1 MDGDKTYLWGE
12 QIVAGMSSCP
22 KLSDNALVILER
34 RYLLRNEQGKVIE
47 TPDMMFERV
56 SKNVASADDLYHDG
70 RDSKSEAKEFF
81 EMMRR
86 LEFLPNSPTLMNAG
100 TSLQQL
106 AACFVLPVEDSIE
119 GIYDAV
125 KWAAIIHQT
134 GGGTGF
140 SFSHLRPA
148 GDVVRSTMGVASGPV
163 SFMKVFDAATD
174 AIKQGGR
181 RRGASMGI
189 LRVDHP
195 DIMAFIHCKDD
206 LKILSNFNISVG
218 ATDDFMEAARNDHQY
233 DLVNPRTGLVVGT
246 LNASSVMNE
255 ICGSA
260 WHSGD
265 PGMVFLDTINRTNPT
280 PGLGI
285 IESTNPCGEV
295 PLLPFEACNLGS
307 INLDRML
314 SNENDVR
321 KLDWIKLEK
330 TVDASIRF
338 LDNIIDVGRYPLPA
352 IRAIVSG
359 NRKIGLGVMG
369 FADALL
375 KLNIRYGSEES
386 LALAK
391 QLIAF
396 INEKATAASVRISED
411 RGDFPNI
418 GKSIYHQGRRNATVL
433 SIAPTGTISMIA
445 GCSSSIEPL
454 YAISYVKHVMDGT
467 HLREVNP
474 YFLEVL
480 RRQGSFSKEIQD
492 AIATAHSVASL
503 TYVPESIRRIFVT
516 AYDILPEDHVRMQS
530 VFQTEVDNAV
540 SKTINLPIDST
551 PSDVRKVYD
560 LAHRL
565 GCKGITIYREG
576 SKPGQ
581 VITLSEGV
589 KVCPDCGSSLRY
601 ESGSFVCE
609 ACGYVASGIIP

>member
-1 MDGDKTYLWGE
+1 MAPY
-12 QIVAGMSSCP
+12 P
-22 KLSDNALVILER
+22 NLSENAMVILER

-47 TPDMMFERV
+47 SPDMMFERV
-56 SKNVASADDLYHDG
+56 SKNVASADNLYKDG
-70 RDSKSEAKEFF
+70 RNSEAEAKEFF
-81 EMMRR
+81 DLMRG

-125 KWAAIIHQT
+125 KWAAIIHQS

-140 SFSHLRPA
+140 SFSHLRPQ
-148 GDVVRSTMGVASGPV
+148 GDIVRSTMGIASGPV

-189 LRVDHP
+189 LRADHP
-195 DIMAFIHCKDD
+195 DIISFIHSKDD
-206 LKILSNFNISVG
+206 LTTLSNFNISVG
-218 ATDDFMEAARNDHQY
+218 ATDEFMKAARIDGHYNII
-233 DLVNPRTGLVVGT
+233 NPRTGQVVGT
-246 LNASSVMNE
+246 KRASTVLNE
-255 ICGSA
+255 ICNSA
-260 WHSGD
+260 WRSGD
-265 PGMVFLDTINRTNPT
+265 PGLVFLDSINRNNPT
-280 PGLGI
+280 PRLGNM
-285 IESTNPCGEV
+285 ESTNPCGEV

-314 SNENDVR
+314 NSEDDAWR
-321 KLDWIKLEK
+321 LDWAKLEK
-330 TVDASIRF
+330 TIDASIRF
-338 LDNIIDVGRYPLPA
+338 LDNIIDVGHYPLPR
-352 IRAIVSG
+352 IREIVSG

-386 LALAK
+386 LAFAK
-391 QLIAF
+391 QLITF
-396 INEKATAASVRISED
+396 MKEKAIASSAKISQA

-418 GKSIYHQGRRNATVL
+418 DKSIHHRGRRNATVL

-445 GCSSSIEPL
+445 GCSSGIEPL

-467 HLREVNP
+467 HLREIHP
-474 YFLEVL
+474 YFLKLL
-480 RRQGSFSKEIQD
+480 RRHDSYSMDIENSLSR
-492 AIATAHSVASL
+492 AHSIASF
-503 TYVPESIRRIFVT
+503 TSIPESVRRIFVT
-516 AYDILPEDHVRMQS
+516 AYDIPPEDHVRMQS
-530 VFQTEVDNAV
+530 VFQSEVDNAV

-551 PSDVRKVYD
+551 PNEVRRIYD

-576 SKPGQ
+576 TKPGQ
-581 VITLSEGV
+581 VLTLAEGV
-589 KVCPDCGSSLRY
+589 KFCPDCGSSLRY

-609 ACGYVASGIIP
+609 ACGYVACKII

>member
-1 MDGDKTYLWGE
+1 MVSRMTL
-12 QIVAGMSSCP
+12 P
-22 KLSDNALVILER
+22 KLTDNALVILER
-34 RYLLRNEQGKVIE
+34 RYLLRNEQGNVIE

-56 SKNVASADDLYHDG
+56 SKNVASADDLYDDG
-70 RDSKSEAKEFF
+70 RSSKDEAREFF
-81 EMMRR
+81 ELMRS

-100 TSLQQL
+100 TTLQQL

-119 GIYDAV
+119 GIYEAV

-148 GDVVRSTMGVASGPV
+148 GDIVRSTMGIASGPV

-195 DIMAFIHCKDD
+195 DIMGFIHCKDD
-206 LKILSNFNISVG
+206 LKTLSNFNISVG
-218 ATDDFMEAARNDHQY
+218 ATDEFMEAARKDGHY
-233 DLVNPRTGLVVGT
+233 SLINPRTGLAVGT
-246 LNASSVMNE
+246 KSASSVLNE
-255 ICGSA
+255 ICDSA
-260 WHSGD
+260 WRSGD
-265 PGMVFLDTINRTNPT
+265 PGMIFLDTINRSNPT

-314 SNENDVR
+314 RKEGEEW
-321 KLDWIKLEK
+321 KLDWAKLEK

-338 LDNIIDVGRYPLPA
+338 LDNIIDVGHYPLPE

-369 FADALL
+369 FADVLL
-375 KLNIRYGSEES
+375 KLNLRYGSEES
-386 LALAK
+386 LAFAK

-396 INEKATAASVRISED
+396 INKKAVAASAMISES

-418 GKSIYHQGRRNATVL
+418 DKSIHSRGRRNATVL

-445 GCSSSIEPL
+445 GCSSGIEPL

-467 HLREVNP
+467 HLREVHP
-474 YFLEVL
+474 YFLELL
-480 RRQGSFSKEIQD
+480 RRQDKFSEDLED
-492 AIATAHSVASL
+492 ALTRAHSVASL
-503 TYVPESIRRIFVT
+503 NSIPESIRRIFVT
-516 AYDILPEDHVRMQS
+516 AYDVPPEDHVRIQS

-540 SKTINLPIDST
+540 SKTINLPMDST
-551 PSDVRKVYD
+551 PNEVRKIYD

-565 GCKGITIYREG
+565 GCKGITVYREG

-581 VITLSEGV
+581 VITLAEGP

-609 ACGYVASGIIP
+609 ACGYVASGRIP

>member
-1 MDGDKTYLWGE
+1 MKHYPD
-12 QIVAGMSSCP
+12 
-22 KLSDNALVILER
+22 LSDNALVILER
-34 RYLLRNEQGKVIE
+34 RYLLRDEQGKVIE

-56 SKNVASADDLYHDG
+56 SKNVASANDLYKDR
-70 RDSKSEAKEFF
+70 RDSRTEAKEFF
-81 EMMRR
+81 DIMRG

-125 KWAAIIHQT
+125 KWAAIIHQS

-148 GDVVRSTMGVASGPV
+148 GDIVRSTMGIASGPV
-163 SFMKVFDAATD
+163 SFMKVFDAATE

-195 DIMAFIHCKDD
+195 DIRSFIHIKDD
-206 LKILSNFNISVG
+206 LKTLTNFNISVG
-218 ATDDFMEAARNDHQY
+218 ATDEFMEAARKDAQY
-233 DLVNPRTGLVVGT
+233 NLINPRTGQVVGARS
-246 LNASSVMNE
+246 ASSVLNE
-255 ICGSA
+255 ICNSA
-260 WHSGD
+260 WRSGD
-265 PGMVFLDTINRTNPT
+265 PGLVFIDSINRNNPT
-280 PGLGI
+280 PGLGD

-314 SNENDVR
+314 TAEDGAWA
-321 KLDWIKLEK
+321 LDWAKLEK
-330 TVDASIRF
+330 TIDASIRF
-338 LDNIIDVGRYPLPA
+338 LDNIIDVGHYPLPR
-352 IRAIVSG
+352 IREIVSG

-386 LALAK
+386 LAFAG
-391 QLIAF
+391 QLMAF
-396 INEKATAASVRISED
+396 MKMKAVASSVRISEG

-418 GKSIYHQGRRNATVL
+418 DKSIHHRGRRNATLL

-445 GCSSSIEPL
+445 GCSSGIEPL

-467 HLREVNP
+467 HLREIHP
-474 YFLEVL
+474 YFLEL
-480 RRQGSFSKEIQD
+480 LQRNDSYTTDLENALTR
-492 AIATAHSVASL
+492 AHSIASL
-503 TYVPESIRRIFVT
+503 TSIPESIRRIFVT
-516 AYDILPEDHVRMQS
+516 VFDIPPEDHVRMQA
-530 VFQTEVDNAV
+530 VFQAEVDNAV
-540 SKTINLPIDST
+540 SKTINLPMDST
-551 PSDVRKVYD
+551 PHEVRRIYD
-560 LAHRL
+560 LAHRV
-565 GCKGITIYREG
+565 GCKGITVYREG

-581 VITLSEGV
+581 VLTLADGV

-609 ACGYVASGIIP
+609 ACGYLASGNNA